1 MSEPVS
7 TEESAGLLRRSLLFA
22 LAVVIGYVVVGVVAG
37 VIWEWLWT
45 PPTQVVQQHQL
56 FYTDYGSLRQVF
68 TGTGL
73 YALVGAVASAL
84 VAATVGFLTRRHE
97 LLVLAAVTLGSLLAA
112 WAMHAVGV
120 ALGPPDAA
128 TIAKTAA
135 DGTHVSAELVVNGK
149 SPYLVWPMVSL
160 FVLALV
166 FFAWP
171 GGRGGRHRDDTVPEP
186 AEADVTEASSG

>member
-1 MSEPVS
+1 MSTDE
-7 TEESAGLLRRSLLFA
+7 AGAGQLRRSLLFA
-22 LAVVIGYVVVGVVAG
+22 AAVVVAYLVAGAVAG
-37 VIWEWLWT
+37 VVWEWLWT

-73 YALVGAVASAL
+73 YALVAAVTAAL
-84 VAATVGFLTRRHE
+84 LALATGLLTRRHE
-97 LLVLAAVTLGSLLAA
+97 LLVLAAVTLGSLGAA
-112 WAMHAVGV
+112 WTMHVVGV
-120 ALGPPDAA
+120 ALGPPDPAV
-128 TIAKTAA
+128 IAKTAA
-135 DGTHVSAELVVNGK
+135 DGTHVSAQLVVNGK

-171 GGRGGRHRDDTVPEP
+171 GGRARHRGDERTEP
-186 AEADVTEASSG
+186 AEADVTEPTAG

>member
-1 MSEPVS
+1 MVVS
-7 TEESAGLLRRSLLFA
+7 
-22 LAVVIGYVVVGVVAG
+22 YVVVGVVAG

-56 FYTDYGSLRQVF
+56 FYTDYGSLRRVF

-97 LLVLAAVTLGSLLAA
+97 LLALAAVIVGSLLAA
-112 WAMHAVGV
+112 YTMHMVGV

-128 TIAKTAA
+128 AIAKTAA
-135 DGTHVSAELVVNGK
+135 DGTHVSAALVVNGK

-171 GGRGGRHRDDTVPEP
+171 GAGAVAIATTP
-186 AEADVTEASSG
+186 S